1 MLVLCIV
8 PYYWYLCRKGH
19 LQASICKD
27 GVSVVTKMIVS
38 IDFRISL
45 VVELLTFVAVN
56 RIEEEESLYLL
67 CDFVR
72 RKLTSP

>member
-1 MLVLCIV
+1 MS
-8 PYYWYLCRKGH
+8 H
-19 LQASICKD
+19 LQASICTD
-27 GVSVVTKMIVS
+27 GVIVVTKMIVS

-72 RKLTSP
+72 RS